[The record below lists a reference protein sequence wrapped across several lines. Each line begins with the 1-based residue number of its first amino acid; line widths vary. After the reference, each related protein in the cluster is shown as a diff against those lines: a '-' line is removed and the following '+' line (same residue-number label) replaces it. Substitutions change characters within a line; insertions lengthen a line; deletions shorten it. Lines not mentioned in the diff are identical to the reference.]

1 MMVQRQSGLLSSL
14 LAFVVMAGATTDAW
28 GLPDQDAFHLGR
40 PPTAEEVRAWDIDVA
55 PDGKGLP
62 SGRGSVEDG
71 AKVYAEHC
79 ASCHGATGVEGP
91 MPALVGGQGTL
102 TTDHP
107 VKTIGSYWSYAT
119 TLYDYTYRAMPFNAP
134 QSLSPDQV
142 YAVTAWLLFRNGLI
156 DEAFVLTQETLPSIR
171 MPYRNG
177 YVTDPRPDVVP
188 SSQKTSSSLGDVD
201 FPTSGSTMAQR
212 HVLRGALLLHN
223 FEYDDAQAAF
233 QRAQKVDP
241 DFAMA
246 YWGEAMTMNHP
257 LWGEE
262 DLQQAR
268 DILRRLAPTSAERM
282 AKAPTER
289 ERGYLR
295 AVEALYGAGEKHQ
308 RDLRYMA
315 AMRSLAEQ
323 FPQDENAQ
331 TWYALSMLGAA
342 QGNREDGRYLEA
354 ASIARR
360 VFEANPRHPG
370 AAHYLIHALD
380 DPAHASLALKA
391 ARTYADVAPAAPHAQ
406 HMPSHVFMA
415 LGMWDDVVKAN
426 ERSWAASEDRRI
438 RQGLG
443 VEKRSYHT
451 AYWLMYAWLQQ
462 GRVEEAKTLL
472 AMVEE
477 DAQRVSSRS
486 VRGYRAAMRAT
497 YIVESRDWDVSGL
510 DRDRS
515 ALRFSATTSEAFA
528 IGMSAVQTG
537 RMDVANQSLDQLRQ
551 RVSQA
556 ADEES
561 TDHVASGKVMTR
573 QLAAMI
579 FIARGNVDDGLSLLQ
594 ETASLEDTV
603 PYTYGPPFPV
613 KPSHELL
620 GEVLLRLGKRDAAH
634 RQFTLALE
642 RMPQRALSLA
652 GLRKAKEQ

>member
-1 MMVQRQSGLLSSL
+1 MMVQRLLRVLAL
-14 LAFVVMAGATTDAW
+14 LPAFVAVADAVTDSW
-28 GLPDQDAFHLGR
+28 GRSDRDAFHLGR

-55 PDGKGLP
+55 PDGQGLP
-62 SGRGSVEDG
+62 AGRGSVEDG
-71 AKVYAEHC
+71 AKVYEEFC
-79 ASCHGATGVEGP
+79 VRCHGATGVEGP
-91 MPALVGGQGTL
+91 MPKLVGGQGTL

-119 TLYDYTYRAMPFNAP
+119 TLYDYVYRTMPFSAP
-134 QSLSPDQV
+134 QSLSPDHV
-142 YAVTAWLLFRNGLI
+142 YAVVAWLLFRNGLI
-156 DEAFVLTQETLPSIR
+156 DEDFVLTRETLPSVR
-171 MPYRNG
+171 MPYHG
-177 YVTDPRPDVVP
+177 YVTDPRPDVMP
-188 SSQKTSSSLGDVD
+188 ASQKTSSSLGDVH
-201 FPTSGSTMAQR
+201 FPTSGSMMAQR
-212 HVLRGALLLHN
+212 RFLRGALLLHN
-223 FEYDDAQAAF
+223 FEYDDARAAF

-262 DLQQAR
+262 DLQHAR

-295 AVEALYGAGEKHQ
+295 AVEALYGEGEKPR

-315 AMRSLAEQ
+315 AMRALAER

-342 QGNREDGRYLEA
+342 RGNREDGRYREA
-354 ASIARR
+354 AAIAQR

-380 DPAHASLALKA
+380 DPAHAALALNA
-391 ARTYADVAPAAPHAQ
+391 ARVYAEIAPAAPHAQ

-438 RQGLG
+438 RRGLG

-451 AYWLMYAWLQQ
+451 AYWLMYARLQQ
-462 GRVEEAKTLL
+462 GRADEAKAWL
-472 AMVEE
+472 AMAEE

-497 YIVESRDWDVSGL
+497 YIVEGRAWDVSGL

-515 ALRFSATTSEAFA
+515 TLRFSAATSEVFA

-537 RMDVANQSLDQLRQ
+537 RMDAANQSLDQLRQ

-561 TDHVASGKVMTR
+561 ANHVLSGKVMTR

-579 FIARGNVDDGLSLLQ
+579 FIAQGNVDDGLSLLQ
-594 ETASLEDTV
+594 EAAFLEDTI
-603 PYTYGPPFPV
+603 PYKYGPPFPV

-634 RQFTLALE
+634 RHFTLALE
-642 RMPQRALSLA
+642 RRPQRALSLA
-652 GLRKAKEQ
+652 GLRKTGER

>member
-1 MMVQRQSGLLSSL
+1 MMVQRPLRVLALLP
-14 LAFVVMAGATTDAW
+14 AFVVVTGAATDSW
-28 GLPDQDAFHLGR
+28 GRSDRDAFHLGR

-55 PDGKGLP
+55 PDGQGLP
-62 SGRGSVEDG
+62 AGRGSVEDG
-71 AKVYAEHC
+71 AKVYEEFC
-79 ASCHGATGVEGP
+79 VRCHGATGVEGP
-91 MPALVGGQGTL
+91 MPKLVGGQGTL

-119 TLYDYTYRAMPFNAP
+119 TLYDYVYRTMPFSAP

-142 YAVTAWLLFRNGLI
+142 YAVVAWLLFRNGLI
-156 DEAFVLTQETLPSIR
+156 DEDFVLTRETLPSVR
-171 MPYRNG
+171 MPYHG
-177 YVTDPRPDVVP
+177 YVTDPRPDVMP
-188 SSQKTSSSLGDVD
+188 ASQKTSSSLGDVH
-201 FPTSGSTMAQR
+201 FPTSGSMMAQR
-212 HVLRGALLLHN
+212 PFLRGALLLHN
-223 FEYDDAQAAF
+223 FEYDDARAAF

-262 DLQQAR
+262 DLQHAR

-295 AVEALYGAGEKHQ
+295 AVEALYGEGEKHR

-315 AMRSLAEQ
+315 AMRALAEQ

-342 QGNREDGRYLEA
+342 RGNREDGRYREA
-354 ASIARR
+354 ASIAQR

-380 DPAHASLALKA
+380 DPAHAALALNA
-391 ARTYADVAPAAPHAQ
+391 ARAYAEIAPAAPHAQ

-438 RQGLG
+438 RRGLG
-443 VEKRSYHT
+443 VETRSYHT
-451 AYWLMYAWLQQ
+451 AYWLMYARLQQ
-462 GRVEEAKTLL
+462 GRADEAKAWL
-472 AMVEE
+472 AMAEE
-477 DAQRVSSRS
+477 DAQRVPSRS

-497 YIVESRDWDVSGL
+497 YIVEGRAWDVSGL

-515 ALRFSATTSEAFA
+515 TLRFSAATSEVFA
-528 IGMSAVQTG
+528 VGMSAVQTG

-561 TDHVASGKVMTR
+561 ANHVLSGKVMTR

-579 FIARGNVDDGLSLLQ
+579 FIAQGNVDDGLSLLQ
-594 ETASLEDTV
+594 EAALLEDTI
-603 PYTYGPPFPV
+603 PYKYGPPFPV

-634 RQFTLALE
+634 RHFTLALE
-642 RMPQRALSLA
+642 RRPQRALSLA
-652 GLRKAKEQ
+652 GLRETRER